1 MAKKPEKVE
10 SGESREKQRAGRL
23 EEVFGRRMVVGAS
36 KLDKK
41 RDVLKF
47 STRYDL
53 ASKPMFQAWQQ
64 LKGINL
70 KKGEKIGTDKLTQF
84 LKDAE
89 AIITADRKNRMG
101 RVRKLEEAAAPVI
114 AAKSEEEAAA
124 GEVEKLLKDR
134 GIDASKYP
142 NWRTES
148 MPDPALGI
156 GGTSEYLA
164 FNKAQGRR
172 KDAEHT
178 FMGARKLLNPD
189 GKLDEL
195 VKEDE
200 KMVGQIE
207 ALSFISNPTE
217 AKKDEKVFEEWKATW
232 QTIVDDS
239 LLKGIDTAHF
249 MEMAGE
255 LAPAD
260 FGSLPPEEGTSKPPA
275 KSGLEEPAEKLES
288 KPDAKPGPEGAAEKS
303 EVVPTATPGESPET
317 EADKEKRIAATAKTV
332 TEVLAVNGTKPELE
346 EIKQWLRESKNFEE
360 AEKIMSRAPAIIEL
374 VKGASTEEEKDTYK
388 RQLHEEVFLPYTALM
403 VTPEQE
409 AEHARNREA
418 LENQISI
425 LVGQIKQRSLAYRAV
440 KWNNERNTI
449 DHLMKEGGDI
459 MKMEMQRQQLT
470 QKLRDEYGV
479 EWPLPT
485 PVMQTIME
493 RAGVKISQ
501 ENLET
506 MPRRTLIKAVED
518 AQARVD
524 NAAKLAEHKKG
535 APAAAAPVALDPKE
549 VKFREKTENYRKEIG
564 TKKPEGFGGS
574 QGKENFKSFLRS
586 IERRNPSPERA
597 SAMFARFVFQEKTDG
612 PLTLRE
618 QALANAFQERIK
630 QYKGDVAKG
639 LKSAAQDLPGIMNRH
654 NKSREVG
661 GDPALSFSEA
671 DKERG
676 RRIRNY
682 ASPFPTF

>member
-1 MAKKPEKVE
+1 
-10 SGESREKQRAGRL
+10 
-23 EEVFGRRMVVGAS
+23 
-36 KLDKK
+36 
-41 RDVLKF
+41 
-47 STRYDL
+47 
-53 ASKPMFQAWQQ
+53 MFQAWQQ
-64 LKGINL
+64 LKGIKLN
-70 KKGEKIGTDKLTQF
+70 KGEKIGTDKLVQF

-89 AIITADRKNRMG
+89 TIITADRKNRMD
-101 RVRKLEEAAAPVI
+101 RVRKLEEAAAPVM
-114 AAKSEEEAAA
+114 AAKAEEEAAA
-124 GEVEKLLKDR
+124 AEVEKLLKDK

-142 NWRTES
+142 NWRTAA
-148 MPDPALGI
+148 MPDTALGI

-172 KDAEHT
+172 KEAEHT
-178 FMGARKLLNPD
+178 FGEAKKLLNPD
-189 GKLDEL
+189 GKLDGL
-195 VKEDE
+195 VEEDA
-200 KMVGQIE
+200 KMADQIE
-207 ALSFISNPTE
+207 ALSFISNATE

-239 LLKGIDTAHF
+239 LLKGVDTAHF

-255 LAPAD
+255 YSPLG
-260 FGSLPPEEGTSKPPA
+260 FGSLPADAPEKTPNPPA
-275 KSGLEEPAEKLES
+275 KSGSEEPAERLEI
-288 KPDAKPGPEGAAEKS
+288 KPDAKPGPEGSAEKS
-303 EVVPTATPGESPET
+303 ETVPTATPGESPET

-459 MKMEMQRQQLT
+459 MKMEMQRQQLS
-470 QKLRDEYGV
+470 QRLRDEYGV

-535 APAAAAPVALDPKE
+535 APAAATPVALDPKE
-549 VKFREKTENYRKEIG
+549 VKYREKTENYRKEIG

-574 QGKENFKSFLRS
+574 QGKENFSSFLRS

-618 QALANAFQERIK
+618 QTLANAFQERIK
-630 QYKGDVAKG
+630 QHRGNVVKG
-639 LKSAAQDLPGIMNRH
+639 LKSAAQDIPGIMNKH
-654 NKSREVG
+654 NKGVG
-661 GDPALSFSEA
+661 GDPALSFSDV